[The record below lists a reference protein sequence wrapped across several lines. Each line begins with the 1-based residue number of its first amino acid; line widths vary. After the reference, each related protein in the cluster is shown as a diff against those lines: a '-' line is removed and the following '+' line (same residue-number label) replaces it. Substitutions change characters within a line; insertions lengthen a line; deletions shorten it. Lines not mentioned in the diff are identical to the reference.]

1 MAPQTPVRP
10 SSCNGDTRGVSC
22 KTAALC
28 AAHKAVKHADKRAAS
43 VMKFASLAN
52 LAVTGRLHQE
62 HGAKEA
68 PDLAAPAAEALPNL
82 GSVLLPGFGAAC
94 GLQLNSQG

>member
-1 MAPQTPVRP
+1 MAPQTPVRL

-28 AAHKAVKHADKRAAS
+28 AAHKAVKHAAKCAAS

-52 LAVTGRLHQE
+52 LAVTGRLHQNQ
-62 HGAKEA
+62 GAKEA
-68 PDLAAPAAEALPNL
+68 PDLAAFTPTFTRFMGN
-82 GSVLLPGFGAAC
+82 GN
-94 GLQLNSQG
+94 GL